1 MSLIK
6 KISLPLIL
14 ALVIISV
21 WSFTKP
27 ITSNKGLIEYVDPFI
42 GSGGHGHVFVGATV
56 PFGGVQVGPTNFNK
70 GWDWSSSY
78 HHTDSIVKGFCHL
91 NVSGTG
97 MSDLGELT
105 IMPATGELKYNA
117 GNQDNHMS
125 GYSSL
130 YRKNTEINTVGYYK
144 VDLERYDINVELT
157 ASERVGFHRYTYPN
171 SDNSRVIID
180 LGEGSADRPTETYLK
195 KIDDTT
201 FEGYRFSSG
210 WARDQR
216 EYFTLVISKPVKD
229 FILYDGGNRHDSDEL
244 KGEFVKGFLE
254 FETKKN
260 EEIYVKMGVSTVSSK
275 NALENLNAEIP
286 HWDFDKVKLEA
297 ENKWNQELSK
307 INIKTEDLKRK
318 RVFYTAMYHTMIAP
332 NLYQDVNG
340 EYRGTD
346 KVVYKDTTFTNYTLF
361 SLWDT
366 YRAAHPLYTITHPER
381 VSDMVNSMLKIFDH
395 QGKLPIWHL
404 RGNETNTMPGYSGI
418 PVVIDASMKGF
429 EGIDLEEVF
438 EAVKESAT
446 GDHEPGVKKLMELGY
461 IPGDYM
467 VESVASSMEYAIGDW
482 AIAQLAKK
490 LNKDEDY
497 NYFMKRSKAYKEY
510 FDNETRFMRGKLTDG
525 SWRTPFDPVR
535 AEHRVNDYC
544 EGNAW
549 QYLWLVPQDPEGL
562 IELLGGDEKYTEKLD
577 ELFSMSSELGEEA
590 SMDITGMIGQYAHGN
605 EPSHHT
611 TYMYAYS
618 GQPYKIA
625 DKVRYINNELYT
637 DKPDGLSGNEDC
649 GQMSAWHIFSSL
661 GFYPVNPSNGA
672 YVFGSPLFEE
682 ASIVLPENKKFTI
695 IAKENSDQNIY
706 IQSVELNGKDY
717 KYSYITHKDIVQGGE
732 LIFNM
737 GPKPNKN
744 FGKEKEFRPQS
755 IVY

>member
-1 MSLIK
+1 MMSLIK

-229 FILYDGGNRHDSDEL
+229 FILYDGGNKHDSDEL

-429 EGIDLEEVF
+429 EGIDLEEVY

-525 SWRTPFDPVR
+525 SWRNPFDPVR

-577 ELFSMSSELGEEA
+577 EL
-590 SMDITGMIGQYAHGN
+590 I
-605 EPSHHT
+605 
-611 TYMYAYS
+611 
-618 GQPYKIA
+618 
-625 DKVRYINNELYT
+625 
-637 DKPDGLSGNEDC
+637 
-649 GQMSAWHIFSSL
+649 
-661 GFYPVNPSNGA
+661 
-672 YVFGSPLFEE
+672 
-682 ASIVLPENKKFTI
+682 
-695 IAKENSDQNIY
+695 
-706 IQSVELNGKDY
+706 
-717 KYSYITHKDIVQGGE
+717 
-732 LIFNM
+732 
-737 GPKPNKN
+737 
-744 FGKEKEFRPQS
+744 
-755 IVY
+755 